1 MKRSEFGK
9 TVKLAKRYL
18 SEEGMWGEAEVILR
32 TARKKEPH
40 KFTAPVASASGAP
53 AAAAGTLTQLSAAV
67 ASCRRCDLGAHRLRA
82 VFGTGT
88 ERARLMFVGEG
99 PGFEEDHRGEP
110 FVGPAGQL
118 LTRIIES
125 IGMKREE
132 VYIANIVKCHPMVD
146 PSDPEKHGN
155 DRPPTPEESAAC
167 LPYLQQQIDL
177 IKPAVICGLGNSAVQ
192 TLLGTDTGITK
203 LRGKFHSYRGIAFMP
218 TYHPAALLR
227 NSALKKDVWE
237 DMKLIREELRKKA

>member
-9 TVKLAKRYL
+9 SVKLVKRYI
-18 SEEGMWGEAEVILR
+18 SEEAMWGEAEVMLR
-32 TARKKEPH
+32 AARKKEPQR
-40 KFTAPVASASGAP
+40 FTAVP
-53 AAAAGTLTQLSAAV
+53 AAASLAELRAAV
-67 ASCRRCDLGAHRLRA
+67 GACRRCGLGATRLTA
-82 VFGTGT
+82 VFGSGN

-118 LTRIIES
+118 LTKIIES

-146 PSDPEKHGN
+146 PSDPEKHAN
-155 DRPPTPEESAAC
+155 DRPPTPDESAAC

-177 IKPAVICGLGNSAVQ
+177 INPAVICGLGNSAVQ
-192 TLLGTDTGITK
+192 TLLGTDTGISK
-203 LRGKFHSYRGIAFMP
+203 LRGKFHSYRGIPFMP

-227 NSALKKDVWE
+227 NPALKKEAWE